1 MPRGGG
7 KEREEYLGKPVYA
20 PQEALALDYDA
31 IVVTTRYSEEIYRTC
46 REVGIPLGN
55 VIFTSSNHVM
65 KDLNSDYGLVERV
78 LGKGISNSIRVR
90 DHIIMGVEV
99 PGHLCLEGME
109 GVSSKDN
116 DYVRY
121 STFQL
126 AVQEINDAKLAGDVA
141 EAGVFRGDFAQ
152 YINYAFP
159 NRTLYLFD
167 SFEGFV
173 PDESINEMQAGN
185 ATSAMVEAYK
195 NQSVDTVLKKMTYP
209 EMVDIRQGFIPDTF
223 QGLDDKTYCFVS
235 LDVDFEDSLLAG
247 LRYFYPRLVENG
259 YIFMHDYN
267 SRQLQC
273 AKAAVSRYEEEL
285 GRRLAKV
292 PLCDING
299 TLVITK

>member
-1 MPRGGG
+1 M
-7 KEREEYLGKPVYA
+7 
-20 PQEALALDYDA
+20 
-31 IVVTTRYSEEIYRTC
+31 VTTRYSEDIYHTC
-46 REVGIPLGN
+46 CEVGIPLDK

-65 KDLNSDYGLVERV
+65 NDLNSNYDLLEHV
-78 LGKGISNSIRVR
+78 LGKNISNSIKVR

-109 GVSSKDN
+109 DALSKDN

-121 STFQL
+121 ATFQL
-126 AVQEINDAKLAGDVA
+126 AVQELNNAKIAGDVA

-159 NRTLYLFD
+159 DRTLYLFD

-173 PDESINEMQAGN
+173 PDESVNEIQAGN
-185 ATSAMVEAYK
+185 ATSAMLEAYK
-195 NQSVDTVLKKMTYP
+195 NQSIDTVLKKMTHP
-209 EMVDIRQGFIPDTF
+209 EMVDIRKGFIPDTF
-223 QGLDDKTYCFVS
+223 QGLDDKVYCFVS

-273 AKAAVSRYEEEL
+273 AKAAVSRYENEL
-285 GRRLAKV
+285 GKTLAKV